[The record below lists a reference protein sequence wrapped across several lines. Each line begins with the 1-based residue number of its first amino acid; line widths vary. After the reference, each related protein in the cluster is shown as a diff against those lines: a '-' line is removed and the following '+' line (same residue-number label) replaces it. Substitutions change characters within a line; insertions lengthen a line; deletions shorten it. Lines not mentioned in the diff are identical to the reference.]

1 MDVNLG
7 VNVFKIQK
15 ENFLNLC
22 CFLLNTLNQFESRPI

>member
-15 ENFLNLC
+15 ENFLNAVLLLC
-22 CFLLNTLNQFESRPI
+22 CFLLNT